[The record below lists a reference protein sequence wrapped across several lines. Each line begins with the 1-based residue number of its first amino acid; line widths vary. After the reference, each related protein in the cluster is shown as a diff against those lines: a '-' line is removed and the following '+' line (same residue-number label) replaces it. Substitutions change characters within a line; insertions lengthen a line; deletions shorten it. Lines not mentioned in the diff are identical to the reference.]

1 MKIATVN
8 GSPKIDIKLY
18 VHTQDANI
26 RMKIYMLKMFHK
38 NYIYAHE
45 MFGSREF
52 RTNFWGRAKSIC
64 GPLIEVNTMCLAKKI
79 S

>member
-52 RTNFWGRAKSIC
+52 RTNFWGRAKRYLRAPDRSKYYVPC
-64 GPLIEVNTMCLAKKI
+64 QKN
-79 S
+79 